1 MANHWDGIGEAESFE
16 RGKYVPGDF
25 VGVLEIKKTIMK
37 ETIKSGIGFIVEMQ
51 VIETNMPDAMPEGSA
66 CTWFQK
72 MSDKTVAFPAIK
84 SWAAA
89 VAGYHSHDKAAI
101 EAELAPELSNVMLM
115 ATDNP
120 ADNDFVGQTVRLETH
135 MIKTRN
141 GRDFTVHTWGPHIA

>member
-1 MANHWDGIGEAESFE
+1 MGLFDGIESAEMFE
-16 RGKYVPGDF
+16 RGKFIPGDF
-25 VGVLEIKKTIMK
+25 VGVLEIKRTIAK
-37 ETIKSGIGFIVEMQ
+37 ETIKSGIGFIVEMA
-51 VIETNMPDAMPEGSA
+51 VVETNMPDTMPEGSA

-72 MSDKTVAFPAIK
+72 MSDKTVAFPSIK
-84 SWAAA
+84 AWAAA

-101 EAELAPELSNVMLM
+101 EAELAPELGNVLTM

-141 GRDFTVHTWGPHIA
+141 GRDFTVHTWSPHEA